1 LFKVENVLMELP
13 EISILA
19 GQMGSE
25 LVGKRISEITVS
37 NEKCLNMPLSR
48 FREIVVGK
56 EVRSVEPHGKWVFIG
71 LDPGYTLLFNSGM
84 GADVIH
90 FDAGGELPEKY
101 QIRLALDDGSGFT
114 VRVWWFC
121 YLHLVPSDGLTGH
134 KLTGAM
140 GMSPLEEGFTL
151 DYFRRLLSGRRA
163 RVKSFLLNQRNVAG
177 IGNVY
182 IQDILFD
189 ARLHPKRKI
198 NTLTEDEVESLYKSM
213 RAVLSESVGMGG
225 LAYER
230 DFYGRYGGYG
240 KEQYRVAYKPG
251 MPCPECGSIIEKIR
265 TGSTASFI
273 CPSCQ
278 QFIE

>member
-1 LFKVENVLMELP
+1 MELP
-13 EISILA
+13 EITILA
-19 GQMGSE
+19 GQMGAE
-25 LVGKRISEITVS
+25 MVGKRISEIMVS
-37 NEKCLNMPLSR
+37 NEKCLNIPLNR
-48 FREIVVGK
+48 FQEIVVGK
-56 EVRSVEPHGKWVFIG
+56 EVRSVEPRGKWVFIG
-71 LDPGYTLLFNSGM
+71 LDRGYTLLFNSGM
-84 GADVIH
+84 GADIIH

-213 RAVLSESVGMGG
+213 RAVLSERS
-225 LAYER
+225 
-230 DFYGRYGGYG
+230 
-240 KEQYRVAYKPG
+240 
-251 MPCPECGSIIEKIR
+251 S
-265 TGSTASFI
+265 TGSLTSQGCRA
-273 CPSCQ
+273 PSAARS
-278 QFIE
+278 